1 VIVEQGV
8 VRSIRIGEFKVTY
21 VQKSDIKVE
30 ILSIE
35 PKLDSLS
42 TTKLL
47 NILRMFKKEDVIRD
61 AAIHG
66 YVFVLSRLISVIEHE
81 IKQRVGNRLLA
92 CLDQLQRI
100 SLRITP
106 DSRPDE
112 IRDITSRCLRELRN
126 IPLRYLTLFK
136 NDISHAQRNVGMMVD
151 FWRQRAMN
159 ILDDQ
164 VKDVVEWVEKTPQ
177 RADEII
183 EDFLMDIDKR
193 GQIAYTYLEIAD
205 ELEKFIKALKLMSRE
220 VSIKIRITPEILEK
234 IYNGDFSDICKQV
247 SEKIRSLLM

>member
-1 VIVEQGV
+1 V
-8 VRSIRIGEFKVTY
+8 VRSIRIGEFRVTY
-21 VQKSDIKVE
+21 VQKSDTEVE
-30 ILSIE
+30 ILSIV

-61 AAIHG
+61 AATHG
-66 YVFVLSRLISVIEHE
+66 YGVVLTELIFMIKHE
-81 IKQRVGNRLLA
+81 IKQRVGNRLLT

-100 SLRITP
+100 SLNP
-106 DSRPDE
+106 DSPDE
-112 IRDITSRCLRELRN
+112 VRDITSRCLRELRN

-136 NDISHAQRNVGMMVD
+136 DDINRAQRYVGMMVD
-151 FWRQRAMN
+151 FWRRIAMD
-159 ILDDQ
+159 ILEDQ
-164 VKDVVEWVEKTPQ
+164 VKDVVEWVEKTPR

-183 EDFLMDIDKR
+183 EDFLTNMDKL
-193 GQIAYTYLEIAD
+193 GQISYTYLEIAD

-220 VSIKIRITPEILEK
+220 VTIKVRITPEILEK
-234 IYNGDFSDICKQV
+234 IYNGDFSDVCKQV